1 MSMAPDD
8 FAPGMFVT
16 VLETVVERP
25 HPFPGAS
32 GSAVFDSKD
41 YSGAG
46 VVLEVVEVSFPF
58 VLVRNHTQEM
68 LRSPRMFPIDLR
80 RTRLIRLNKEYV
92 RAALAG
98 QPGQKPLGAPGVQ
111 QGGQSLPALPFVWGA
126 GTFPE
131 KRDDA

>member
-16 VLETVVERP
+16 VLETMVERP

-32 GSAVFDSKD
+32 GSAVFDAKD

-46 VVLEVVEVSFPF
+46 VVLEVVAVSFPF
-58 VLVRNHTQEM
+58 VLVKNHTQDM
-68 LRSPRMFPIDLR
+68 LRSPKVFPIDLR
-80 RTRLIRLNKEYV
+80 RTKLTRLNQEYV
-92 RAALAG
+92 RAAVAG
-98 QPGQKPLGAPGVQ
+98 QPGQKPQTAAGGQ
-111 QGGQSLPALPFVWGA
+111 QGGQTPQVMPFTWGA

-131 KRDDA
+131 KRDES